1 MLNETFSVIF
11 KHRDESMWKPK
22 LWWKLEIEFA
32 PRNDCAPFFI
42 TYFCTNNQFSVAF
55 KHRNHM
61 VDFLEK
67 NRGFFVRLL
76 AREECIDCFFSIVP
90 PFFCHRTIE
99 RGAFTFIM
107 KSLNESR
114 KYFGTVSNYPFSI
127 LAAAKKKTFIDS
139 HIRGGWK
146 PYKNV
151 TLWSYVTFMKV
162 HTGCPNK
169 FWILILAYFT
179 LYKCHIYEGM
189 AVFHDIFC
197 P

>member
-1 MLNETFSVIF
+1 M
-11 KHRDESMWKPK
+11 
-22 LWWKLEIEFA
+22 A
-32 PRNDCAPFFI
+32 
-42 TYFCTNNQFSVAF
+42 
-55 KHRNHM
+55 
-61 VDFLEK
+61 
-67 NRGFFVRLL
+67 FFVRLL

-151 TLWSYVTFMKV
+151 TLWRYVSFCKRNLLRSQTFLSYR
-162 HTGCPNK
+162 
-169 FWILILAYFT
+169 ILILAYFT

-189 AVFHDIFC
+189 AVFQDIFC
-197 P
+197 PLCIHVLWETVQYNAINQKIVPKKKSQVKPRRRAKARAEKPGNCTD